1 MVLISDIG
9 FFFFFGASLL
19 EMLGFSPTECITC
32 MLLIRDVID
41 RMSWW
46 KYFEKIPS
54 AEKESSAI

>member
-9 FFFFFGASLL
+9 FFFFGASLL